1 MDDQNSWNYL
11 RKIIFK
17 EINEMRKLFKIGDK
31 VTIRADLKTGMNIR
45 FNVNDEMEK
54 LAGKEATVIGDYDN
68 KFKLNIDN
76 GEWTWNMAM
85 FAEFHL
91 ILKKH
96 KKWLVSEPDGE
107 RADLSN
113 VDLSNADLSNA
124 DLRNANL
131 IYANLI
137 YADLRNADLSNANL
151 IYANL
156 RYANLSNANLIYAN
170 LRYANLIYADLRN
183 ANLIYANLIYADLRN
198 ADLSNANLIY
208 ANLRYANLSNAN
220 LIYANLRYAN
230 LIYADL
236 RNADLRN
243 ADLRNADIHI
253 NCPEKGSFIGFK
265 KAQTDEEEEVIVE
278 LLITE
283 DAKRSSA
290 TSRKCRCSKAK
301 VLSITSLDETEQYNE
316 AYSSYDNDFI
326 YEVGKTVEPDS
337 FDEDRFDECS
347 NGIHFFIT
355 RQEAVDY

>member
-1 MDDQNSWNYL
+1 
-11 RKIIFK
+11 
-17 EINEMRKLFKIGDK
+17 MRKLFKIGDK
-31 VTIRADLKTGMNIR
+31 VTIRADLKEGMNIK

-54 LAGKEATVIGDYDN
+54 MAGKEATITGDSDN

-113 VDLSNADLSNA
+113 ADLRNADLSNADLRYADLSNADLRNADLSNADLRYADLIYANLSNADLSNA
-124 DLRNANL
+124 DLR
-131 IYANLI
+131 YANLS
-137 YADLRNADLSNANL
+137 NADLSNA
-151 IYANL
+151 
-156 RYANLSNANLIYAN
+156 
-170 LRYANLIYADLRN
+170 
-183 ANLIYANLIYADLRN
+183 
-198 ADLSNANLIY
+198 DLS
-208 ANLRYANLSNAN
+208 
-220 LIYANLRYAN
+220 
-230 LIYADL
+230 
-236 RNADLRN
+236 N

>member
-1 MDDQNSWNYL
+1 
-11 RKIIFK
+11 
-17 EINEMRKLFKIGDK
+17 MRKLFKIGDK
-31 VTIRADLKTGMNIR
+31 VTIRADLKAGMNIR
-45 FNVNDEMEK
+45 YNVNDEMEK
-54 LAGKEATVIGDYDN
+54 IAGKEATIIGDCDN

-85 FAEFHL
+85 FAEFQL
-91 ILKKH
+91 ILEKH
-96 KKWLVSEPDGE
+96 NKWLASEPDGE

-113 VDLSNADLSNA
+113 ADLRYANLSNADLRYANLRYANLRYANLSNADLRYAGLSNADLSNANLIYADLSNADLRYADLSNANLSNADLSNA
-124 DLRNANL
+124 DLR
-131 IYANLI
+131 Y
-137 YADLRNADLSNANL
+137 ADLSNANLRYANL

-156 RYANLSNANLIYAN
+156 RYAENVHIP
-170 LRYANLIYADLRN
+170 
-183 ANLIYANLIYADLRN
+183 
-198 ADLSNANLIY
+198 
-208 ANLRYANLSNAN
+208 
-220 LIYANLRYAN
+220 
-230 LIYADL
+230 
-236 RNADLRN
+236 
-243 ADLRNADIHI
+243 I

-265 KAQTDEEEEVIVE
+265 KALTDKEEVIVE

-316 AYSSYDNDFI
+316 AYSSYDSDFI
-326 YEVGKTVEPDS
+326 YEVGKTVEPDL

>member
-1 MDDQNSWNYL
+1 
-11 RKIIFK
+11 
-17 EINEMRKLFKIGDK
+17 MRKLFKIGDK
-31 VTIRADLKTGMNIR
+31 VTIRADLKAGMNIR

-54 LAGKEATVIGDYDN
+54 MAGKEATIIGDCDN

-85 FAEFHL
+85 FAEFQL
-91 ILKKH
+91 ILEKH

-113 VDLSNADLSNA
+113 ADLSNA
-124 DLRNANL
+124 YLR
-131 IYANLI
+131 
-137 YADLRNADLSNANL
+137 YADLRYADLSNA
-151 IYANL
+151 YL
-156 RYANLSNANLIYAN
+156 R
-170 LRYANLIYADLRN
+170 YADLR
-183 ANLIYANLIYADLRN
+183 YADLRYADLRYADLRY
-198 ADLSNANLIY
+198 ADLSNED
-208 ANLRYANLSNAN
+208 LRYAENVY
-220 LIYANLRYAN
+220 IP
-230 LIYADL
+230 
-236 RNADLRN
+236 
-243 ADLRNADIHI
+243 I

-265 KAQTDEEEEVIVE
+265 KALTDEEEVIVE

-283 DAKRSSA
+283 DSKRSSA

-301 VLSITSLDETEQYNE
+301 VLSITSLDETEQYYE

-337 FDEDRFDECS
+337 FNEDRFDECS

>member
-1 MDDQNSWNYL
+1 
-11 RKIIFK
+11 
-17 EINEMRKLFKIGDK
+17 MRKLFKIGDK
-31 VTIRADLKTGMNIR
+31 VTIRAELKAGMNIR

-54 LAGKEATVIGDYDN
+54 IAGKEATIIGDCDN

-85 FAEFHL
+85 FAEFQL
-91 ILKKH
+91 ILEKH
-96 KKWLVSEPDGE
+96 KKWLASKPDGE

-113 VDLSNADLSNA
+113 ADLRYAYLSNADLSNAYLSNAYLSNADLSNADLSNA
-124 DLRNANL
+124 DL
-131 IYANLI
+131 
-137 YADLRNADLSNANL
+137 SNAENVY
-151 IYANL
+151 IP
-156 RYANLSNANLIYAN
+156 
-170 LRYANLIYADLRN
+170 
-183 ANLIYANLIYADLRN
+183 
-198 ADLSNANLIY
+198 
-208 ANLRYANLSNAN
+208 
-220 LIYANLRYAN
+220 
-230 LIYADL
+230 
-236 RNADLRN
+236 
-243 ADLRNADIHI
+243 I

-265 KAQTDEEEEVIVE
+265 KALTDEEKVIVE

-301 VLSITSLDETEQYNE
+301 VLSIMSLDETEQYNE
-316 AYSSYDNDFI
+316 AYSSYDSDFI

>member
-1 MDDQNSWNYL
+1 
-11 RKIIFK
+11 
-17 EINEMRKLFKIGDK
+17 MRKLFKIGDK
-31 VTIRADLKTGMNIR
+31 VTIRADLKAGMKIR

-54 LAGKEATVIGDYDN
+54 MAGKEATIIGDCDN

-96 KKWLVSEPDGE
+96 KKWLASDPDGE
-107 RADLSN
+107 RANLSNADLRYADLSN
-113 VDLSNADLSNA
+113 ANLRFADLRYADLSNANLSNANLRYANLRYADLRFADLRYADLSNANLSNADLRYADLSNADLSNA
-124 DLRNANL
+124 DL
-131 IYANLI
+131 IYANLSN
-137 YADLRNADLSNANL
+137 ADLRFADLRYADLSNANL
-151 IYANL
+151 RFADL
-156 RYANLSNANLIYAN
+156 RYADLSNANLSNANL
-170 LRYANLIYADLRN
+170 RYAEN
-183 ANLIYANLIYADLRN
+183 
-198 ADLSNANLIY
+198 
-208 ANLRYANLSNAN
+208 
-220 LIYANLRYAN
+220 
-230 LIYADL
+230 
-236 RNADLRN
+236 
-243 ADLRNADIHI
+243 IHIPI

-265 KAQTDEEEEVIVE
+265 KAQTDEEEVIVE

-290 TSRKCRCSKAK
+290 TSRKCRCSKVK
-301 VLSITSLDETEQYNE
+301 VLSITSLDETEQYNV

>member
-1 MDDQNSWNYL
+1 M
-11 RKIIFK
+11 
-17 EINEMRKLFKIGDK
+17 
-31 VTIRADLKTGMNIR
+31 
-45 FNVNDEMEK
+45 
-54 LAGKEATVIGDYDN
+54 
-68 KFKLNIDN
+68 
-76 GEWTWNMAM
+76 
-85 FAEFHL
+85 
-91 ILKKH
+91 
-96 KKWLVSEPDGE
+96 
-107 RADLSN
+107 
-113 VDLSNADLSNA
+113 SNA
-124 DLRNANL
+124 DLRN
-131 IYANLI
+131 ANLI
-137 YADLRNADLSNANL
+137 YADLRNADLS
-151 IYANL
+151 
-156 RYANLSNANLIYAN
+156 
-170 LRYANLIYADLRN
+170 
-183 ANLIYANLIYADLRN
+183 
-198 ADLSNANLIY
+198 
-208 ANLRYANLSNAN
+208 
-220 LIYANLRYAN
+220 
-230 LIYADL
+230 
-236 RNADLRN
+236 N